1 MKKGYTAA
9 NKRKRVLPGF
19 GLSLGVTL
27 VYVSAIVVI
36 PLSMVFIWTASLG
49 AEGIWN
55 VFSDAR
61 VLKSPQ
67 LTVTTSCSRTHQ
79 CRFRCTDRM
88 GSHAVLVSRKE
99 HPGCPHRFAV
109 CSSNGS
115 GWHRFDDSLFSEWVD
130 WAIFAC
136 EGGIHPARDYLG
148 TDFYWHS
155 ICHKNGST
163 GH

>member
-67 LTVTTSCSRTHQ
+67 LTVTTSLQPHSSMQ
-79 CRFRCTDRM
+79 
-88 GSHAVLVSRKE
+88 VS
-99 HPGCPHRFAV
+99 V
-109 CSSNGS
+109 
-115 GWHRFDDSLFSEWVD
+115 
-130 WAIFAC
+130 
-136 EGGIHPARDYLG
+136 Y
-148 TDFYWHS
+148 
-155 ICHKNGST
+155 
-163 GH
+163 